1 MTMELIIIIGIIL
14 IIVVIISNKNKKRK
28 PIVNKEETTK
38 SFVNINTEI
47 QSQDFT
53 NERLEEIKKEASTD
67 KKQYL
72 LNLKNSDEY
81 RDASMIIFKS
91 VYRKMDKIDK
101 SGDPWLKYNSKAE
114 KFKKNND
121 VLGEI
126 QLLEKAISDEVY
138 TPFTYERLAILYS
151 KNKDYKSAIEVCKKW
166 FETDYWKIPNMLSGS
181 LKLMERLEKLENKQ
195 I

>member
-1 MTMELIIIIGIIL
+1 MELIIIIGIIL

>member
-1 MTMELIIIIGIIL
+1 MELIIIIGIIL
-14 IIVVIISNKNKKRK
+14 IIVVIISNKNKKKK

-38 SFVNINTEI
+38 PFVNINTET

-53 NERLEEIKKEASTD
+53 NERLEEIKKEALTD

-114 KFKKNND
+114 EFKKNND
-121 VLGEI
+121 VFGEI

>member
-1 MTMELIIIIGIIL
+1 MELIIIIGIIL

-38 SFVNINTEI
+38 SFVNINTES
-47 QSQDFT
+47 QSQNFT
-53 NERLEEIKKEASTD
+53 NERLEEIKKEALTD

-81 RDASMIIFKS
+81 RVALMIIFKS

-114 KFKKNND
+114 EFKKNND

-126 QLLEKAISDEVY
+126 QLLEKAISEEVY